1 MCHLYLCDVTFVF
14 VWGGLP
20 DPPTQVTTHRLV
32 GDAYCIMRRKPLLSN
47 ISDGGHADSGHP
59 LWQNQGHLH
68 SLFNINRRND
78 TFVESF
84 EWTFVSKQK
93 DCERTSGWQ
102 NHRTENLQILFKTAY
117 LAPWF
122 HCFVIL
128 CILAVFQCFLL
139 LYTFFSFKPLTFVK
153 SLPDLFSLGCLSALP
168 CPHPLPA
175 LLWSTSAGIPKA
187 WS

>member
-1 MCHLYLCDVTFVF
+1 MCHLYLCDVSFVF
-14 VWGGLP
+14 VWCDICICEMWHLYLYGGLP

-47 ISDGGHADSGHP
+47 IPDGGHADSGHP
-59 LWQNQGHLH
+59 LWQTQGHLH

-139 LYTFFSFKPLTFVK
+139 LCTFLHSNL
-153 SLPDLFSLGCLSALP
+153 LLLSNL
-168 CPHPLPA
+168 CQ
-175 LLWSTSAGIPKA
+175 IY
-187 WS
+187 